1 MPAFIIFLL
10 FLATSSRA
18 IKLPSQDDEFLKIKC
33 GQRPLFATLSPICRA
48 FLAQKSRPTDPQNLT
63 VTMTTQSSNN
73 ATQNS
78 TALVFTP
85 DMMPQNSSATP
96 TLPILI
102 EKTATIAVWAKAL
115 LGILSSIITI
125 YSALVSYFRFKLHMG
140 NRSALS
146 LGICHGPN
154 SRDSA
159 DIANDLPIPL
169 NAARVEPFNRA

>member
-1 MPAFIIFLL
+1 MTTPLSTN
-10 FLATSSRA
+10 AT
-18 IKLPSQDDEFLKIKC
+18 P
-33 GQRPLFATLSPICRA
+33 
-48 FLAQKSRPTDPQNLT
+48 NLT
-63 VTMTTQSSNN
+63 
-73 ATQNS
+73 
-78 TALVFTP
+78 LP
-85 DMMPQNSSATP
+85 DFPHEMVPQNSSATP

-146 LGICHGPN
+146 LGICRGPN